1 VTQVSRSGP
10 KASEDQPEER
20 RPVVLVV
27 DDEPRIVSS
36 LLRVLRREGYELL
49 SAERPEDALRLVE
62 VHAIDCVL
70 SDYKMP
76 AMMGTELLERIA
88 KRRPSA
94 ARVLLTGWTQEI
106 DRDALARL
114 GVHAVLSKPW
124 DDGEL
129 KRTLRK
135 AMGLVEPDLD

>member
-1 VTQVSRSGP
+1 MI
-10 KASEDQPEER
+10 EER

-36 LLRVLRREGYELL
+36 LVRALRREGYELL
-49 SAERPEDALRLVE
+49 TAERPEDALRLVDE
-62 VHAIDCVL
+62 RAIDCVL

-76 AMMGTELLERIA
+76 AMTGTELFERIA
-88 KRRPSA
+88 KRQPNA
-94 ARVLLTGWTQEI
+94 ARVLLTGWTQDI

-124 DDGEL
+124 DDAEL

-135 AMGLVEPDLD
+135 ALGIVDD

>member
-1 VTQVSRSGP
+1 VI
-10 KASEDQPEER
+10 EER

-36 LLRVLRREGYELL
+36 LVRALRREGYELL
-49 SAERPEDALRLVE
+49 TAERPEDALRLVDE
-62 VHAIDCVL
+62 RAIDCVL

-76 AMMGTELLERIA
+76 AMTGTELFERIA
-88 KRRPSA
+88 KRQPNA
-94 ARVLLTGWTQEI
+94 ARVLLTGWTQDI

-124 DDGEL
+124 DDAEL

-135 AMGLVEPDLD
+135 ALGIVDD

>member
-1 VTQVSRSGP
+1 MI
-10 KASEDQPEER
+10 EER
-20 RPVVLVV
+20 RPVVLLV

-36 LLRVLRREGYELL
+36 LIRALRREGYELL

-62 VHAIDCVL
+62 ERPVDLVL

-88 KRRPSA
+88 RRCPNA

-106 DRDALARL
+106 DREALARI

-135 AMGLVEPDLD
+135 ALGIVDD